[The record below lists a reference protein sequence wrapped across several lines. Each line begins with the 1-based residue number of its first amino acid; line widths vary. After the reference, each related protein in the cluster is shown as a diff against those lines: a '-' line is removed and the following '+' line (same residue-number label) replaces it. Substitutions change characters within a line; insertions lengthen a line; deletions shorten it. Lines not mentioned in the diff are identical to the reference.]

1 MDVSIETLTRSDWD
15 VVRSIYLQG
24 IATGEATFEMDVP
37 TFDEWDSSHLPGCRL
52 VARQEEEIVGWA
64 ALSPVSRRCVY
75 RGVAEVSIYI
85 AASHRGEGVG
95 KALMDALIMLSEGEM
110 IWTLES
116 SMFPENEASIRLHKA
131 CGFREF
137 GFREKIAELDGKWR
151 NTILMERRSKVIGRG
166 AQDSIEADA

>member
-1 MDVSIETLTRSDWD
+1 MDISIGTLTRSDWD
-15 VVRSIYLQG
+15 AVHSIYLQG
-24 IATGEATFEMDVP
+24 IATGEATFETDVP

-52 VARQEEEIVGWA
+52 VARRGEEIVGWA
-64 ALSPVSRRCVY
+64 ALSPVSSRCAY
-75 RGVAEVSIYI
+75 RGVAEASIYI
-85 AASHRGEGVG
+85 AAPRRGEGIG
-95 KALMDALIMLSEGEM
+95 KALLNELIALSEGEG

-151 NTILMERRSKVIGRG
+151 NTILMERRSKLIGRG
-166 AQDSIEADA
+166 AQDSIEADV

>member
-1 MDVSIETLTRSDWD
+1 MDISIETLTRSDWD

-24 IATGEATFEMDVP
+24 IATGEATFETDVP

-64 ALSPVSRRCVY
+64 ALSPVSSRCVY

-85 AASHRGEGVG
+85 AAPHRGEGIG
-95 KALMDALIMLSEGEM
+95 KALLDALIAHSEGEG

-116 SMFPENEASIRLHKA
+116 SMFPENEVSIRLHKA
-131 CGFREF
+131 CGFREV
-137 GFREKIAELDGKWR
+137 GIREKIAVLDGKWR
-151 NTILMERRSKVIGRG
+151 TTILMERRSKLNGGG
-166 AQDSIEADA
+166 APDSIETDV